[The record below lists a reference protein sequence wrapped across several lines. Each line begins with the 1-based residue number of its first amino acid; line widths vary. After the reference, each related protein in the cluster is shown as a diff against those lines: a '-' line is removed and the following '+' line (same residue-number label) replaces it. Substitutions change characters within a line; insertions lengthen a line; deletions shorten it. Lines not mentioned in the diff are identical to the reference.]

1 MRNIIIDLQNSDT
14 WKIQLTIAIN
24 FIPSKD
30 VDEERIMHSGSNNI
44 EFTSRND
51 ANEIIDELFKSLHSR
66 YQGNLETPM
75 KGSDFIFDLVQL
87 MYCQCPKVYFKCGGL
102 YIDSPD
108 WIKKK
113 KATINQT
120 NTVDKCFQ

>member
-14 WKIQLTIAIN
+14 WEIQLTIAIN
-24 FIPSKD
+24 FITSKD
-30 VDEERIMHSGSNNI
+30 VDEERIMHSRSNNI

-51 ANEIIDELFKSLHSR
+51 ANEIIDELFKSLYSR

-75 KGSDFIFDLVQL
+75 KGSDFIFDFVQL
-87 MYCQCPKVYFKCGGL
+87 MYCQCHKVYFKCGGS